1 MKKKIAILSII
12 ICMMLCNVCPC
23 LIAAVPP
30 RLGITSPSSGTVEV
44 GGTIRYTV
52 NIYNATDVTLDAS
65 DIKIS
70 GVSADISV
78 EGSGNTQRVIVLS
91 NIQGNIGNVGY
102 ISYIAGGVATNEAGG
117 SREMNITSTSFTIV
131 ATYEKPEEII
141 YLKGDANQD
150 GHVTKEDA
158 DYINY
163 LYENGIKIDDE
174 LLKICDMDGN
184 GKITPYDAFLIITM
198 LEKEY
203 QIGDINQDGQITK
216 DDGLLLAEHFINN
229 TLTDTDRKLGDVN
242 KDGII
247 NIKDAQEIYLM
258 IDPNFLIGD
267 ATKDN
272 IISVS
277 DITSI
282 YIKLEN
288 NNFTVEDI
296 IYCDYFGD
304 GIVDQ
309 TEIDIIMDFLGL
321 GIGNGDINRDGVVN
335 SIDASIVIDKY
346 KSNKVYKDDLNRA
359 DMNGDNSLTSVDA
372 SMIID
377 MYKNNE

>member
-102 ISYIAGGVATNEAGG
+102 ISYIAGGVATNEAGE

-141 YLKGDANQD
+141 YPKGDANQD
-150 GHVTKEDA
+150 GYVTKEDA

-229 TLTDTDRKLGDVN
+229 TLTDTYRKLGDVN

-272 IISVS
+272 MLTTADLSYILRK
-277 DITSI
+277 IT
-282 YIKLEN
+282 N
-288 NNFTVEDI
+288 NNFTIEDI

-309 TEIDIIMDFLGL
+309 TDLDIYLNTSL
-321 GIGNGDINRDGVVN
+321 NKYQKGDINRDGVVN

>member
-1 MKKKIAILSII
+1 
-12 ICMMLCNVCPC
+12 
-23 LIAAVPP
+23 
-30 RLGITSPSSGTVEV
+30 
-44 GGTIRYTV
+44 
-52 NIYNATDVTLDAS
+52 
-65 DIKIS
+65 
-70 GVSADISV
+70 
-78 EGSGNTQRVIVLS
+78 
-91 NIQGNIGNVGY
+91 
-102 ISYIAGGVATNEAGG
+102 
-117 SREMNITSTSFTIV
+117 
-131 ATYEKPEEII
+131 
-141 YLKGDANQD
+141 
-150 GHVTKEDA
+150 
-158 DYINY
+158 
-163 LYENGIKIDDE
+163 
-174 LLKICDMDGN
+174 
-184 GKITPYDAFLIITM
+184 M

-203 QIGDINQDGQITK
+203 QTGDINQDGQITK

>member
-1 MKKKIAILSII
+1 MKKKLTIISLI
-12 ICMMLCNVCPC
+12 ICMMLCNVYPC

-44 GGTIRYTV
+44 GGTIKYTV
-52 NIYNATDVTLDAS
+52 NIYNATDVTLEAS
-65 DIKIS
+65 DVKIS
-70 GVSADISV
+70 GVSADISI
-78 EGSGNTQRVIVLS
+78 EGSGNSQRIIVLS
-91 NIQGNIGNVGY
+91 NIQGSIGSVGY
-102 ISYIAGGVATNEAGG
+102 ISYISGGVAKNEVGE

-141 YLKGDANQD
+141 YPKGDANQD
-150 GHVTKEDA
+150 GYVTKEDA

-288 NNFTVEDI
+288 NNVTVEDI

>member
-1 MKKKIAILSII
+1 MK
-12 ICMMLCNVCPC
+12 
-23 LIAAVPP
+23 
-30 RLGITSPSSGTVEV
+30 
-44 GGTIRYTV
+44 
-52 NIYNATDVTLDAS
+52 
-65 DIKIS
+65 
-70 GVSADISV
+70 
-78 EGSGNTQRVIVLS
+78 
-91 NIQGNIGNVGY
+91 
-102 ISYIAGGVATNEAGG
+102 
-117 SREMNITSTSFTIV
+117 
-131 ATYEKPEEII
+131 
-141 YLKGDANQD
+141 
-150 GHVTKEDA
+150 
-158 DYINY
+158 
-163 LYENGIKIDDE
+163 NGIKIDDE

-229 TLTDTDRKLGDVN
+229 TLTDTYRKLGDVN

-272 IISVS
+272 MLTTADLSYILRK
-277 DITSI
+277 IT
-282 YIKLEN
+282 N
-288 NNFTVEDI
+288 NNFTIEDI

-309 TEIDIIMDFLGL
+309 TDLDIYLNTSL
-321 GIGNGDINRDGVVN
+321 NKYQKGDINRDGVVN